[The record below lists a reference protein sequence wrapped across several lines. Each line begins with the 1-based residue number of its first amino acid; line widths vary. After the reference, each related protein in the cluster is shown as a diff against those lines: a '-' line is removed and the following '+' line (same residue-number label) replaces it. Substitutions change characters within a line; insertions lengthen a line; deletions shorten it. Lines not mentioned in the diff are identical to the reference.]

1 MKIVYI
7 AAALSLVSFPALA
20 QVPAFSCQI
29 TGSDKSG
36 LEIDVY
42 NPTTLPEHAPCAVRQ
57 RGLTATSFG

>member
-36 LEIDVY
+36 LRNRRVQSNDSRPNMLRALY
-42 NPTTLPEHAPCAVRQ
+42 GN
-57 RGLTATSFG
+57 GD